1 MTQEQAVQQQ
11 EKVIIKLTPR
21 IAKRVP
27 KEVRAELV
35 KQYRKLFTG
44 FSLAKWT
51 KNNSW
56 GRAWQNG
63 INLNGAMIMIA
74 KKQLTPNNQ
83 AVKYMENVHTAYKKH
98 WSKMSMTHSERD
110 TKPKLSDKVLKKM
123 HTHAMRMIND
133 ATNVIM
139 DILRRYNE
147 RLNEMIIEQ
156 VAERQQGATNQP
168 AQKMSQPQNRTPVAQ
183 PAPTAP
189 EMTQPAVAA
198 EQANTKPVTPQQNAL
213 QQVQPQPAVAQM
225 AAEKAVAKPA
235 VKMPAVAK
243 PAVEIPAIAKPVVAK
258 PAVEMPAVAAKPAV
272 AKPAV
277 AKPAVEMPAVARPAV
292 AKSVAEKRPYT
303 APQISV
309 NQVKAHT
316 RSAMQM
322 PKEKKTYVAPT
333 LTERKSA
340 FECAK
345 NNVAIKESAE
355 RAVKQM
361 QIRRQ
366 INIFTITQSQY
377 RSAA

>member
-1 MTQEQAVQQQ
+1 
-11 EKVIIKLTPR
+11 
-21 IAKRVP
+21 
-27 KEVRAELV
+27 
-35 KQYRKLFTG
+35 
-44 FSLAKWT
+44 
-51 KNNSW
+51 
-56 GRAWQNG
+56 
-63 INLNGAMIMIA
+63 
-74 KKQLTPNNQ
+74 
-83 AVKYMENVHTAYKKH
+83 
-98 WSKMSMTHSERD
+98 
-110 TKPKLSDKVLKKM
+110 
-123 HTHAMRMIND
+123 
-133 ATNVIM
+133 
-139 DILRRYNE
+139 
-147 RLNEMIIEQ
+147 
-156 VAERQQGATNQP
+156 
-168 AQKMSQPQNRTPVAQ
+168 MSQPQNRTPAAQ

-198 EQANTKPVTPQQNAL
+198 EQANTKPVPPQQNAL
-213 QQVQPQPAVAQM
+213 QQVQQQPAVAQM
-225 AAEKAVAKPA
+225 TAEK
-235 VKMPAVAK
+235 
-243 PAVEIPAIAKPVVAK
+243 VVAK

-277 AKPAVEMPAVARPAV
+277 AKPAVEKPAVEMPAVARPAV
-292 AKSVAEKRPYT
+292 AKPVAEKRPYT

-309 NQVKAHT
+309 NHVKAHT

-333 LTERKSA
+333 LTERKNA